1 MTKKDAT
8 TPPASTQEL
17 LTDSPDLLREIVRS
31 ALQDILEAEMTEHVG
46 ADRHERTARRT
57 GQRNGHKPRMLTTR
71 VGTLTLMVPQDRDG
85 TFSSKLFARY
95 QRTEK
100 AFVLALM
107 EMYVVGVSTR
117 KVARVTEE
125 LCGTT
130 FSKSTVS
137 ALSGRLDAELSA
149 WRTRSLSEHT
159 WPYLFVDAR
168 YEKVRRGGRVVSQG
182 VLIVY
187 GVRDDGY
194 REIVAVSCADTES
207 EATYQELFADLK
219 ARGLSGVVLV
229 TSDAHP
235 GLKAAIARHFQ
246 GASWQRCQV
255 HFNRDLLKKVA
266 YRHRARLADDLKGIW
281 AATTLSTAL
290 DTASRVADEWR
301 GAHPK
306 IAEAI
311 DEECEE
317 CLTALHFPA
326 GHRLFVR
333 TNNAL
338 ERFNQEIKRRT
349 RVVRIFPN
357 EEACLRLV
365 SAMCAETSEEWM
377 TNRRFLDM
385 DSLREMLEAERKE
398 EPRLTAVS

>member
-1 MTKKDAT
+1 MI
-8 TPPASTQEL
+8 
-17 LTDSPDLLREIVRS
+17 REILRA
-31 ALQDILEAEMTEHVG
+31 ALQEILEAEMTGHVG
-46 ADRHERTARRT
+46 AKPYERTEGRI
-57 GQRNGHKPRMLTTR
+57 GQRNGYKPRTLTTR
-71 VGTLTLMVPQDRDG
+71 VGTLTLHVPQDRDG
-85 TFSSKLFARY
+85 SFSTKLFARY

-100 AFVLALM
+100 ALVLALM

-137 ALSGRLDAELSA
+137 ALCGRLDTELEA
-149 WRTRSLSEHT
+149 WRTRCLSDHD

-182 VLIVY
+182 VLIAY
-187 GVRDDGY
+187 GVRDDGF

-207 EATYQELFADLK
+207 EATYHALFSDLK

-255 HFNRDLLKKVA
+255 HFGRDLLKTVA
-266 YRHRARLADDLKGIW
+266 YKHRKQLAADLKEIW
-281 AATTLSTAL
+281 AATTPPTARA
-290 DTASRVADEWR
+290 TAARVADAWR
-301 GAHPK
+301 GTHPK
-306 IAEAI
+306 IADAI
-311 DEECEE
+311 DESVEE
-317 CLTALHFPA
+317 CLAVLHFPA
-326 GHRLFVR
+326 GHRQFLR

-357 EEACLRLV
+357 EQSCLRLV
-365 SAMCAETSEEWM
+365 NALCVETSEVWM

-385 DSLREMLEAERKE
+385 DALSEMLQIERKE
-398 EPRLTAVS
+398 TPRLIAVG

>member
-1 MTKKDAT
+1 
-8 TPPASTQEL
+8 
-17 LTDSPDLLREIVRS
+17 
-31 ALQDILEAEMTEHVG
+31 
-46 ADRHERTARRT
+46 
-57 GQRNGHKPRMLTTR
+57 
-71 VGTLTLMVPQDRDG
+71 MVPQDRDG
-85 TFSSKLFARY
+85 TFSTKLFARY

-100 AFVLALM
+100 ALVLALM

-137 ALSGRLDAELSA
+137 ALCGRLDAELEA
-149 WRTRSLSEHT
+149 WRARSLSDHT

-182 VLIVY
+182 VLIVN
-187 GVRDDGY
+187 GVRDDGF
-194 REIVAVSCADTES
+194 REIVGVDCVETES
-207 EATYQELFADLK
+207 EATYHQLFSDLK

-255 HFNRDLLKKVA
+255 HFGRDLLKTVA
-266 YRHRARLADDLKGIW
+266 FKHRKRLTADLREIW
-281 AATTLSTAL
+281 AAATMPSAL
-290 DTASRVADEWR
+290 DTASRVADRWR
-301 GAHPK
+301 ETHPG

-311 DEECEE
+311 DENIEE
-317 CLTALHFPA
+317 CLTVLCFPA
-326 GHRLFVR
+326 GHRLFLR

-338 ERFNQEIKRRT
+338 ERLNQEIKRRT

-357 EEACLRLV
+357 EASCLRLV
-365 SAMCAETSEEWM
+365 GALCAETSEEWM

-385 DSLREMLEAERKE
+385 DALREMLDAERE
-398 EPRLTAVS
+398 EGARLSAVS